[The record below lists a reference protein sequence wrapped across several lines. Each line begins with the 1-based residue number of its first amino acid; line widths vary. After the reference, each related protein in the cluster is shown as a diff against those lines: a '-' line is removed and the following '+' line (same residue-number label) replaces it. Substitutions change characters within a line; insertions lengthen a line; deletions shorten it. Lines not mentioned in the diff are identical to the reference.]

1 MLFWIIIGLWFFSEI
16 GLGLLKRQASDRDRG
31 SLERIWLTISVVV
44 PIGVWLAA
52 RGVGRLASWSG
63 LLYPAGLALMGVGLL
78 IRWVAIWTLG
88 RYFTTNVHV
97 AGNHQLVQRGLY
109 RWVRHPAYA
118 GSLISFAGLGMALSS
133 WVSFLVI
140 FIPVFLA
147 FRYRVQVEEA
157 ALREA
162 LGDTYER
169 YCRKTYRFIPGLY

>member
-1 MLFWIIIGLWFFSEI
+1 M
-16 GLGLLKRQASDRDRG
+16 
-31 SLERIWLTISVVV
+31 
-44 PIGVWLAA
+44 
-52 RGVGRLASWSG
+52 
-63 LLYPAGLALMGVGLL
+63 
-78 IRWVAIWTLG
+78 
-88 RYFTTNVHV
+88 